1 MELKQIKIQNFL
13 SYFTETVFDFAP
25 TTTII
30 LGQNNT
36 GKSKLFDAINW
47 TIYERV
53 YDTLKELWI
62 YDIHEISE
70 LILNKRA
77 RLEGEKENQA
87 ILSTRTELSIDDGAE
102 RIKICREYSYNFINK
117 NYSFANSNLS
127 ITVQDFISG
136 KPYFYEGQDASSF
149 LSQKFSRHI
158 SDFFLFQGEAGSR
171 ILKLQKGNL
180 FRTAVRQI
188 ARLGIFEESV
198 EFARRFEES
207 AKLKITK
214 QMNKNKKEKEE
225 IDSLELDI
233 SKLEDEIQNLQDEKE
248 ELLEIRNKCQEEFD
262 LISEKVESMK
272 EFESYLRDKKQL
284 EENRKRI
291 EQQAKDAD
299 SIKATI
305 SEDAVFYK
313 VLKKISSFK
322 SFYQNLADE
331 GKVPPSIP
339 IYEIKKA
346 LTSPKKSCPICNGD
360 LSENSEG
367 RKFAESCLP
376 NYDADR
382 LGKYLTTLNSAMGY
396 YEEEISKIPEILRNK
411 LEEKSRIEKLKSSYT
426 QNLKQLDEQ
435 LEQINITN
443 QCNEEKKQE
452 LELAKSTYRT
462 KEALLENAKTNL
474 YKIVG
479 KLEDK
484 QKEFDL
490 KKKEL
495 NSKIRATDDDV
506 DDSDK
511 VALTYA
517 EKIHDAMKRLNQVVQ
532 TTTYKEIESRANE
545 YYHEMTEENASLV
558 GSVKIDINNSDI
570 YTVDENGNKIQNIN
584 QANRISIQIAV
595 IAGILTIAS
604 EQFEIQYPFVTDAPV
619 SALGGDNKTPTIK
632 TIIKAFDQAIIILKD
647 DANTFS
653 DGEDEIRRLIKENAD
668 VEVAYELKIQKASTI
683 NEQYTII
690 RKIK

>member
-1 MELKQIKIQNFL
+1 MELKQIRIQNFL

-53 YDTLKELWI
+53 YDTLKEIWI

-87 ILSTRTELSIDDGAE
+87 VLNTRTELNIDDGAE
-102 RIKICREYSYNFINK
+102 KIKISREYSYNFK
-117 NYSFANSNLS
+117 DGKYVFANSNLS
-127 ITVQDFISG
+127 ITVQDIISG
-136 KPYFYEGQDASSF
+136 KPYFYERQDASSF
-149 LSQKFSRHI
+149 LSQKFSRNI
-158 SDFFLFQGEAGSR
+158 SDFFLFQGESGSR
-171 ILKLQKGNL
+171 ILKLQKGNF
-180 FRTAVRQI
+180 FRKVVREI
-188 ARLGIFEESV
+188 ARLKIFEDAVES
-198 EFARRFEES
+198 AKRFEDS

-214 QMNKNKKEKEE
+214 QMNKNKKEKDE
-225 IDSLELDI
+225 IDLLE
-233 SKLEDEIQNLQDEKE
+233 SEVSRFEDKIQSLQDEREKS
-248 ELLEIRNKCQEEFD
+248 LETKNKCQEEFD
-262 LISEKVESMK
+262 AISEKVESMK

-284 EENRKRI
+284 EENRKKI
-291 EQQAKDAD
+291 EQRAKDAD

-305 SEDAVFYK
+305 SEDAIFYK

-346 LTSPKKSCPICNGD
+346 LVSSKKRCPICNGD

-396 YEEEISKIPEILRNK
+396 YEEEISKIPEILQKK
-411 LEEKSRIEKLKSSYT
+411 LEEKSRIEKLKLSYA
-426 QNLKQLDEQ
+426 QELKQLDEQ
-435 LEQINITN
+435 LEQINVTN
-443 QCNEEKKQE
+443 QSNEEKKRE
-452 LELAKSTYRT
+452 LESAKLAYRT
-462 KEALLENAKTNL
+462 KESLLDKAKMNL
-474 YKIVG
+474 YKKEG
-479 KLEDK
+479 ELESAQK
-484 QKEFDL
+484 QFDL

-495 NSKIRATDDDV
+495 NSRIRATDDDIEN
-506 DDSDK
+506 SDK
-511 VALTYA
+511 VALKYA

-532 TTTYKEIESRANE
+532 TTTYKEIELRANE

-558 GSVKIDINNSDI
+558 GSVKIDIENSDI

-584 QANRISIQIAV
+584 QANRISIQIAI

-604 EQFEIQYPFVTDAPV
+604 EQFGIQYPFVTDAPV

-632 TIIKAFDQAIIILKD
+632 TIINAFDQAIIILKD

-668 VEVAYELKIQKASTI
+668 VEVAYELQIQKASTI
-683 NEQYTII
+683 NEQYTIVK
-690 RKIK
+690 KIK